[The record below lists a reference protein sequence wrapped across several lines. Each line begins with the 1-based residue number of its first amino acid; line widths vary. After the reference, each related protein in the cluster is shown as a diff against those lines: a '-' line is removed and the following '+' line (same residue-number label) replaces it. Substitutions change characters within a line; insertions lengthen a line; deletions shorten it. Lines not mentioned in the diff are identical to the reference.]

1 MFFSVVCRLLVLE
14 TTNMKNNI
22 KLLEN
27 IGQCPDCKGELKV
40 SEEVE
45 CLSCGNKFPIKGE
58 LPVLVKQS
66 KLKEVLD
73 SWDSDIE
80 DYSLYTTPSIVKLCE
95 EKTGFTLDACC
106 GVGLYTK
113 HFNSNV
119 VSFDIVP
126 KYVKRALKQN
136 ENQNNVFLIA
146 DMKNIPFKRN
156 SFGLVFCSS
165 ALEHF
170 TKEEG
175 DEIIPNLI
183 NLSNDSVII
192 DVPNNGNWIISFLK
206 NISSG
211 IYEHREES
219 KHEILNHSRLFS
231 VKDLKEYGF
240 EVSGCLGGLTYL
252 KTSKFTSTI
261 TNFFMSLCPSLA
273 GTIIGVKE
281 K

>member
-1 MFFSVVCRLLVLE
+1 
-14 TTNMKNNI
+14 
-22 KLLEN
+22 
-27 IGQCPDCKGELKV
+27 
-40 SEEVE
+40 
-45 CLSCGNKFPIKGE
+45 
-58 LPVLVKQS
+58 
-66 KLKEVLD
+66 
-73 SWDSDIE
+73 
-80 DYSLYTTPSIVKLCE
+80 
-95 EKTGFTLDACC
+95 
-106 GVGLYTK
+106 
-113 HFNSNV
+113 
-119 VSFDIVP
+119 
-126 KYVKRALKQN
+126 
-136 ENQNNVFLIA
+136 
-146 DMKNIPFKRN
+146 MKNIPFKRN